1 MSSNVPNPDMQDRIP
16 TLTTEISDLNDA
28 PDTAT
33 PPATEAATD
42 TMADSVDPAL
52 VLELQERGQRQLLA
66 MPLGYWPLVIG
77 RAATA
82 DLVLTDP
89 SIAAEQVRLHRLPD
103 GVVEVEVLDPINGV
117 WLGKRHYRAGERF
130 AWPIGS
136 KLAVSRSLVLCLR
149 GSQQTLPP
157 AVRWRPTSRWQ
168 GLITTLALLMVVG
181 LTALVNWLGATK
193 SDSLMRE
200 LPSAVLGMLGIMLVW
215 SLLWSIIS
223 KLFTGVTSFWRHV
236 GIVAVA
242 TVLWMAAEQLLAGAA
257 FAFSMPVLTRYTSL
271 INLVAGT
278 LMIWF
283 HLRAATYV
291 KPRTLGTI
299 MAVLLLLV
307 AGTKLGMQW
316 QSQKQ
321 LSDSMYMSTILP
333 PQWRMAPAVPV
344 KQFIDSTNA
353 LRDALD
359 KRAKD
364 KEGQEGDDDTEDDGL
379 D

>member
-1 MSSNVPNPDMQDRIP
+1 MVHYQQ
-16 TLTTEISDLNDA
+16 
-28 PDTAT
+28 
-33 PPATEAATD
+33 
-42 TMADSVDPAL
+42 AL
-52 VLELQERGQRQLLA
+52 
-66 MPLGYWPLVIG
+66 
-77 RAATA
+77 
-82 DLVLTDP
+82 
-89 SIAAEQVRLHRLPD
+89 
-103 GVVEVEVLDPINGV
+103 
-117 WLGKRHYRAGERF
+117 
-130 AWPIGS
+130 
-136 KLAVSRSLVLCLR
+136 
-149 GSQQTLPP
+149 
-157 AVRWRPTSRWQ
+157 
-168 GLITTLALLMVVG
+168 
-181 LTALVNWLGATK
+181 
-193 SDSLMRE
+193 
-200 LPSAVLGMLGIMLVW
+200 
-215 SLLWSIIS
+215 
-223 KLFTGVTSFWRHV
+223 
-236 GIVAVA
+236 VAVA